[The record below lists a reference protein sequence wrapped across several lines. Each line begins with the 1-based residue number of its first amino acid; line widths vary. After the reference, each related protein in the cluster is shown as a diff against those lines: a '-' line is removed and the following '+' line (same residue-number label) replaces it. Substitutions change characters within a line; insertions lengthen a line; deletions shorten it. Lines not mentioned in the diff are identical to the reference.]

1 VTNRRNG
8 RLIVGSKLLSWL
20 SLVLIFAG
28 WWRSPEAW
36 AEDLKSTSA
45 HLADESFAL
54 LDRLSKQSADNPN
67 PLLGLVAAFAGD
79 ADSLRQSV
87 ALGDLQSASSSLA
100 SLQTDRAAVDQA
112 LRLHPDAIPVQGWN
126 ALSQQ
131 VDNLARKIPPCRAH
145 CGRPPDAVSR
155 SGAASP
161 ATASDAAD
169 APRIVIASRESGD
182 GIVHLKGY
190 FEGRGLKSAGI
201 YEGSTRLKAFNV
213 NGVLGRQRVEFD
225 LRFADPSAATVL
237 RVADGDDRTAEAPI
251 IDPNLQA
258 PPLPPA
264 SEISVGSA
272 PSTVSTDVG
281 ETSPRLGEESGVAE
295 IPSHG
300 PLLPSPSKRHTLA
313 SKLGDVRINILGVTR
328 TRNLPPTYEI
338 FGQIIGRGITSAGI
352 YLDGNLLQRI
362 PITDSASYTSF
373 DQQIVAQGGST
384 TIRAYSVGNQFIEQ
398 SVDLLDAEDNS
409 EFRDNANSGLLT
421 PAPVAGA
428 GIAIQVT
435 GVRPAGG
442 SLYLVN
448 GIISGPDI
456 ASAGLYQ
463 NGVLAQNIVVAT
475 GLTGAL
481 GALIPGWSHSIN
493 FSARFNPY
501 VGPATVRAFNS
512 AGAFTEQPVVIAGVS
527 PSTAPWPTYS
537 ATGTAPFGR
546 GLPPSGY
553 PNRLGSTRP
562 LW

>member
-1 VTNRRNG
+1 MTNRREG
-8 RLIVGSKLLSWL
+8 CLIFGTKLLSWL

-28 WWRSPEAW
+28 WWCAPEAY

-45 HLADESFAL
+45 HFADDSFSL
-54 LDRLSKQSADNPN
+54 LDRLSKQSTTN

-87 ALGDLQSASSSLA
+87 ARGDLRSAGSSVA
-100 SLQTDRAAVDQA
+100 SLQSDRTAVDQA
-112 LRLHPDAIPVQGWN
+112 LRLHPNAIPVQDWN
-126 ALSQQ
+126 ALSQE
-131 VDNLARKIPPCRAH
+131 VDNLARNIAPCAAH
-145 CGRPPDAVSR
+145 CGQPPDAVSR
-155 SGAASP
+155 SGTASP

-169 APRIVIASRESGD
+169 APRIVIASRESGED
-182 GIVHLKGY
+182 IVHLKGY

-213 NGVLGRQRVEFD
+213 SGVLGRQRVEFD
-225 LRFADPSAATVL
+225 LRLAHPSAATVL
-237 RVADGDDRTAEAPI
+237 RVADGDDRTAEAAVV
-251 IDPNLQA
+251 DPNLQA
-258 PPLPPA
+258 LPLPPA

-272 PSTVSTDVG
+272 PSTDKG
-281 ETSPRLGEESGVAE
+281 ETSPKLGEEPGVAE

-313 SKLGDVRINILGVTR
+313 SKLGDVRISILGVTR
-328 TRNLPPTYEI
+328 TRDVPPTYEI
-338 FGQIIGRGITSAGI
+338 FGQIIGSGITRAGI
-352 YLDGNLLQRI
+352 YRDGKLLQGI
-362 PITDSASYTSF
+362 PTSDSANYTSF
-373 DQQIVAQGGST
+373 DQQIVALGAAT

-398 SVDLLDAEDNS
+398 PVDLLDAEDNS
-409 EFRDNANSGLLT
+409 EVQDNANSGLLT
-421 PAPVAGA
+421 TAPAAGA
-428 GIAIQVT
+428 GIAIQLN
-435 GVRPAGG
+435 GVRPLGG
-442 SLYLVN
+442 SLYLVT
-448 GIISGPDI
+448 GVISGPEV

-463 NGVLAQNIVVAT
+463 NGVLAQNIAVAT

-501 VGPATVRAFNS
+501 AGPATIRAFNS
-512 AGAFTEQPVVIAGVS
+512 MGAFTEQPVVIAGVS
-527 PSTAPWPTYS
+527 PSNAPWPNSAYS

-546 GLPPSGY
+546 GVSPSGY